1 MLGIRLVHFALL
13 GCGAC
18 LFAWIT
24 VASRWTTADSAFLG
38 VAGLIPVS
46 DAMGYFRCAL
56 SISDSALPSA
66 VGVPADW
73 CGRRVL
79 YPLSLLTLLSLAGYM
94 SAFALLI
101 QASII
106 GACLIVFT
114 VAACNAVT
122 RTTGLL
128 AGVLCAVFAYQWAT
142 ANFMTEFLGLS
153 AGLISATLLL
163 MHSIA
168 RRPAL
173 AVIGVA
179 LLSMAL
185 TARAGALFALPLVCI
200 WCYFTTRPADRGI
213 ALCTLLT
220 ITVTALFG
228 PILHYLGA
236 LSIGASLINSGGNF
250 SASLYGLSTG
260 SRDWHEAYRVYAHL
274 FSSMPE
280 GEAFRMI
287 QASALEN
294 IQAEPGIFIKSL
306 YKAASLY
313 VVDLFGFVSIRGA
326 NHFLTALLMVGLLRC
341 LQLRRNGAMS
351 LALIVFIGELLAA
364 PFIIDSG
371 GQRVFA
377 ATVWCRALLAGIGA
391 STCLALAARLVRLGA
406 APTKMSAASTNTAVM
421 TLALGA
427 LLTMLVV
434 APMTPL
440 ARLMSARL
448 IEVRHVCPAGQFSAI
463 VDFGAETMV
472 IGVSQ
477 HTRMP
482 FNGALMIAPGR
493 FESDDSLR
501 GSWWGGQLGPMPAD
515 SWVASAFDRQRQSKG
530 SLLSFFWSGQLPVSE
545 NGWYAI
551 CVGDVDE
558 LRQLGDFKLRR
569 LESIEAFK
577 GVN

>member
-1 MLGIRLVHFALL
+1 MLGVRLVHFALL

-24 VASRWTTADSAFLG
+24 VASRWTTTDSAFLG

-114 VAACNAVT
+114 VVACNAVT
-122 RTTGLL
+122 RTTGSL

-153 AGLISATLLL
+153 AGLISATLFLI
-163 MHSIA
+163 HSIE
-168 RRPAL
+168 RRPAF
-173 AVIGVA
+173 AVFGVA
-179 LLSMAL
+179 MLSMAL
-185 TARAGALFALPLVCI
+185 AARAGALFALPLVCI
-200 WCYFTTRPADRGI
+200 WCYFTMRPADRRI
-213 ALCTLLT
+213 DLRTLLT
-220 ITVTALFG
+220 ITLAALFG
-228 PILHYLGA
+228 PVLHSLGA

-260 SRDWHEAYRVYAHL
+260 SRDWHEAYRVFAHL
-274 FSSMPE
+274 FSSGPE
-280 GEAFRMI
+280 GEVFRFI
-287 QASALEN
+287 QARALEN
-294 IQAEPGIFIKSL
+294 IQAEPGVFIKSL
-306 YKAASLY
+306 YGATSLY
-313 VVDLFGFVSIRGA
+313 VVDLFGFVSIRGT
-326 NHFLTALLMVGLLRC
+326 NLILTALLIVGLLRC

-351 LALIVFIGELLAA
+351 LTLIIFIGELLAA

-391 STCLALAARLVRLGA
+391 STCLALAAQLFRFQVARKKLTAAFSTTAIATLV
-406 APTKMSAASTNTAVM
+406 
-421 TLALGA
+421 LGA
-427 LLTMLVV
+427 LLTALVA

-440 ARLMSARL
+440 ARLMGASL
-448 IEVRHVCPAGQFSAI
+448 IEARHVCPAGQFAAV
-463 VDFGAETMV
+463 VDFRAETMV

-482 FNGALMIAPGR
+482 FSGPLLVAPGR
-493 FESDDSLR
+493 FEADDSLR
-501 GSWWGGQLGPMPAD
+501 GSSWGGQLGPMLVD
-515 SWVASAFDRQRQSKG
+515 SWVASAFDRQRHSKG
-530 SLLSFFWSGQLPVSE
+530 SLLSFFWSGQLPASD

-558 LRQLGDFKLRR
+558 LKQLGDFKLRR
-569 LESIEAFK
+569 LESIEPFK